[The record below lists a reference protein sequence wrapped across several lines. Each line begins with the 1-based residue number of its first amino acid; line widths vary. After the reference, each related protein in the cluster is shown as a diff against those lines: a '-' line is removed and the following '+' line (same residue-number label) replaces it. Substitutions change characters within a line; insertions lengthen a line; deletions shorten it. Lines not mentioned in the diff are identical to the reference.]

1 MFVVYLTE
9 LNKLSMIKLIHNHGT
24 LIFNL
29 KFGKI
34 YKRNHLKFIYASV
47 SESLHVATI
56 LKWILFSSKYI
67 YTYKYKYIVDTVS
80 VSFNRG

>member
-9 LNKLSMIKLIHNHGT
+9 LNKLNMIKLIHNHGT

-29 KFGKI
+29 KFCEK
-34 YKRNHLKFIYASV
+34 KSQRNHLKLICDSV

-67 YTYKYKYIVDTVS
+67 YLQIQYIT
-80 VSFNRG
+80 

>member
-9 LNKLSMIKLIHNHGT
+9 LDQVNT
-24 LIFNL
+24 QPRNL
-29 KFGKI
+29 NLQLEILWKKI
-34 YKRNHLKFIYASV
+34 QRNRLKFICDSA

-67 YTYKYKYIVDTVS
+67 YIQIQYIT
-80 VSFNRG
+80 